1 MDERRDLIRS
11 LKAFQKK
18 KPAAEEGEDGDE
30 EAKEFYAQLVPME
43 RVVDA
48 ETGQAMMKLRC
59 KLSRFWLV
67 TCTLPVLV

>member
-18 KPAAEEGEDGDE
+18 KPAAEGENGDE

-43 RVVDA
+43 REVDA
-48 ETGQAMMKLRC
+48 ETGQEMRL
-59 KLSRFWLV
+59 
-67 TCTLPVLV
+67 

>member
-43 RVVDA
+43 REVDA
-48 ETGQAMMKLRC
+48 ETGQAMRLRC